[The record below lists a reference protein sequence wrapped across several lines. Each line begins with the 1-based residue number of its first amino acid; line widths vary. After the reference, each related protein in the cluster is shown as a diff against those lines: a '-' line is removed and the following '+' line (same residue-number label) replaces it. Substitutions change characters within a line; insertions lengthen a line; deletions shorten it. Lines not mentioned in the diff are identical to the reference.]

1 MRVIIQN
8 MVESNGRNLRCLL
21 GLAILLGGCW
31 LLGQRLLELAQ
42 TELPAPIYLAL
53 HGGMLC
59 ALGTAIGALP
69 VLVVRSMPS
78 RVADTL
84 LGFGAG
90 VMLAATAF
98 SLLLPALD
106 AAERLG
112 GSAFTAALQVSLGL
126 GLGAFGL
133 AVFGRVLEDG
143 HRDLEHVPVGTL
155 PPRILLFVAA
165 IILHNIPEGMAVGVA
180 AGGQVEGASGLALGI
195 ALQDIPE
202 GLAVALVLAGAGMSR
217 GRAMLVGVA
226 SGVVEPLFS
235 VLCAWLVGISQMILP
250 WGLAAAAGAM
260 LFVVAREIIPESQRH
275 GHAGEATLG
284 LIVGFCL
291 MMVLDTSL
299 G

>member
-1 MRVIIQN
+1 
-8 MVESNGRNLRCLL
+8 
-21 GLAILLGGCW
+21 
-31 LLGQRLLELAQ
+31 
-42 TELPAPIYLAL
+42 
-53 HGGMLC
+53 MLC

-112 GSAFTAALQVSLGL
+112 GSAFTAALQVSL
-126 GLGAFGL
+126 
-133 AVFGRVLEDG
+133 
-143 HRDLEHVPVGTL
+143 
-155 PPRILLFVAA
+155 
-165 IILHNIPEGMAVGVA
+165 
-180 AGGQVEGASGLALGI
+180 GLALGI